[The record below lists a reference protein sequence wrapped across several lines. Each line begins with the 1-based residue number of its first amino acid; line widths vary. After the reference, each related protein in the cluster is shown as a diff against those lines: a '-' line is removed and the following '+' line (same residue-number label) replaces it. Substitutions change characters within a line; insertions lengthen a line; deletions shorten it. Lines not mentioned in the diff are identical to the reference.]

1 MARFYG
7 KRVVG
12 DGAQASFRLTIARPD
27 GARVEIE
34 ISEALFEEVDELQ
47 REFWRLEKRESRH
60 TSHIEM
66 LTERDL
72 PHGRHVKDPEQL
84 LMDKLESARIKEA
97 LLRIPAIQARRF
109 LFHYVFGVHVKS
121 IAAAE
126 GCSMRAVK
134 YSLARARRNLA
145 EILAE

>member
-12 DGAQASFRLTIARPD
+12 EGARAEYRLAIARP
-27 GARVEIE
+27 GGVSVEIE
-34 ISEALFEEVDELQ
+34 VCEALFEEVDELQ
-47 REFWRLEKRESRH
+47 REFWRMEKRESRH

-66 LTERDL
+66 MAERDL
-72 PHGRHVKDPEQL
+72 PHGRLVKDPEQL
-84 LMDKLESARIKEA
+84 LMERLETARIKEA
-97 LLRIPAIQARRF
+97 LLRIPAIQARR
-109 LFHYVFGVHVKS
+109 LLLHCVFETPVRQ
-121 IAAAE
+121 IAEAE

-145 EILAE
+145 KILAE